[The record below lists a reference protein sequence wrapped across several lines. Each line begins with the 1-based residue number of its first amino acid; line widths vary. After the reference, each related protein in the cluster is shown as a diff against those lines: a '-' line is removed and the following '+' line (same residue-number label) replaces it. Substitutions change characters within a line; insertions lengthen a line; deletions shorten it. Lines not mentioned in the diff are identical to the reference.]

1 MNNPYSAPG
10 AALSGAPAGDE
21 TYEPKVFAWKGRIGR
36 LRYMAYLFGISLL
49 NMVPVMVLMS
59 VLGATGMMKGNV
71 EAITG
76 LSVLLYLPLLVFS
89 FVLAKRRFNDTNR
102 SGWLSLLLWIPLV
115 NFFVSLYL
123 VFAAGSE
130 GANDYGPA
138 PSPNSTIVKVVGFI
152 FPFIFVVGVLA
163 AIAVPAYQGY
173 VQKARAAS
181 GSTGL

>member
-10 AALSGAPAGDE
+10 ATLSGSSSGDE
-21 TYEPKVFAWKGRIGR
+21 TYEPKVWAWKGRIGR
-36 LRYMAYLFGISLL
+36 LRYMAYLFGISIV
-49 NMVPVMVLMS
+49 NMVPVMVLMGI
-59 VLGATGMMKGNV
+59 LGATGMMNGNV
-71 EAITG
+71 EAVTG

-102 SGWLSLLLWIPLV
+102 SGWLSLLLWIPLL

-123 VFAAGSE
+123 VFAAGTE

-152 FPFIFVVGVLA
+152 FPFIFVIGVLA
-163 AIAVPAYQGY
+163 AVAIPAYQAY
-173 VQKARAAS
+173 SQKAQAA